1 MGMAALQ
8 PFRRQAHRAT
18 TATLPGL
25 FPFVAAGSLG
35 VEGALI
41 GHEVFTGAPFHFD
54 PIRMYLQGVIGD
66 PNMLVVGR
74 LGYRKST
81 LVKLLACRLN
91 AVGYSTVYL
100 DPKGE
105 TGPLAEAFGVRPLRM
120 VAGGDLRLNP
130 LDPRLSTAVRLDPQR
145 ERALLLRMVL
155 PVMLQRGLRP
165 AERRTLADAVAQAG
179 SRTDVPT
186 LSDVHAVLAEGPRS
200 DLADALGEYITGP
213 GAGLFD
219 GPTSEGVDVGAPLL
233 ALNLRRLVESLTVHQ
248 DRLVTLALASS
259 WLFSLLA
266 RRPGYKLFIADEAW
280 FLLRDQATA
289 EWFESQWKLC
299 RATSTAN
306 VAVLHRLSDLRNAIP
321 AVQALV
327 ADCSTQVI
335 FAQEEGQLPLLRQHF
350 GLSSTEAEYV
360 RSLPKGVALWRV
372 GGRSFVV
379 RTFVSESEMH
389 ITDTDGAMRGERQ
402 DDA

>member
-1 MGMAALQ
+1 VSPATLGV
-8 PFRRQAHRAT
+8 FRPPAHRAT

-35 VEGALI
+35 VQGVFI
-41 GHEVFTGAPFHFD
+41 GHEAFTGTPFHFD
-54 PIRMYLQGVIGD
+54 PIRMYLQGLIGD
-66 PNMLVVGR
+66 PNMLIVGR

-91 AVGYSTVYL
+91 AVGYSSVYL

-105 TGPLAEAFGVRPLRM
+105 TTTLAEAFGVRPLRM
-120 VAGGDLRLNP
+120 VPGGDLRLNP
-130 LDPRLSTAVRLDPQR
+130 LDPRFSTAVRLDPQR

-155 PVMLQRGLRP
+155 PVMMGRALRP
-165 AERRTLADAVAQAG
+165 AERKALADAVSRAG
-179 SRTDVPT
+179 STAPVPT
-186 LSDVHAVLAEGPRS
+186 LIDVHTALLEGRRS

-219 GPTSEGVDVGAPLL
+219 GPTSDGVDMGAPLI
-233 ALNLRRLVESLTVHQ
+233 ALNLRRLVESLTVHE

-266 RRPGYKLFIADEAW
+266 RRHGYKLFVADEAW

-350 GLSSTEAEYV
+350 GLTSTEAEYV
-360 RSLPKGVALWRV
+360 RALPKGVALWRV

-379 RTFVSESEMH
+379 RTHVSEAEMR
-389 ITDTDGAMRGERQ
+389 ITDTDAAMRGEGCEGS
-402 DDA
+402 